1 MKSLS
6 LAALLIGLIAF
17 DNLKTCQAS
26 RQFTERTS
34 RISEFGDQ
42 GEFTGV
48 PVQYL
53 LRSGNA
59 LDADNGGTTSYGGS
73 GYGAA
78 SREFQGENTGT
89 LDDGDTYGRSDAD
102 QYGGIKRIPHRRV
115 ILILIGRRPRSQDG
129 GGSGEDREIWGRQG
143 GDYSSGDESI
153 SQRRRLKRLLLR
165 ILLKKILLAAARQRS
180 VGEGTEEGQG
190 GDDLGTKSQWG
201 RSEPGWQSGRRLGEG
216 SDSGFT
222 DTFDGRGGRWGT
234 DGLGVVSG
242 PVSVRLGGQNTGDS
256 SDLYGSGNEQGP
268 QNGPYWIPSE
278 TSSDVTGGIP
288 RTSGE
293 GGGGYFS
300 DAANGGTGYGSLSHM
315 TNLGVGSQRIPF
327 NEMYGS
333 GSGGLNDL
341 RGFESSSDSFSAQPN
356 TWQGTGSS
364 FAQDQN
370 PLVRSNE
377 GTSYGG
383 ISADLQ
389 SANPGRNYYA
399 NLIPY
404 QDLRRVPSTY
414 VESGQAGSLGGS
426 YDTRLGETPVNAFGV
441 ASNAGYSGVF
451 GGSPGQNQ
459 AGSRGIN
466 EAYHGSNSPNVKTAS
481 VNTEWPQQRS

>member
-6 LAALLIGLIAF
+6 LAALLVGLIAF

-59 LDADNGGTTSYGGS
+59 LDADSGGSTSYGGS
-73 GYGAA
+73 GYDAA

-89 LDDGDTYGRSDAD
+89 LDDGETYGRSDAD

-115 ILILIGRRPRSQDG
+115 ILILIGRRPQSQDG
-129 GGSGEDREIWGRQG
+129 GVSGQDREIWGRQG

-153 SQRRRLKRLLLR
+153 SQRRGLKRLLLR
-165 ILLKKILLAAARQRS
+165 TLLTKILLAAARQRS

-190 GDDLGTKSQWG
+190 GDLGTDSQWG
-201 RSEPGWQSGRRLGEG
+201 RSAPDWQSGRRLGEG
-216 SDSGFT
+216 SDSGST
-222 DTFDGRGGRWGT
+222 DTFDGRGGRWGQ

-242 PVSVRLGGQNTGDS
+242 PLLGRFGGQNTGDS
-256 SDLYGSGNEQGP
+256 SDLYGSGNEQGT
-268 QNGPYWIPSE
+268 QNGPYWIPSQP
-278 TSSDVTGGIP
+278 SSDVTGGVP

-293 GGGGYFS
+293 GGGGYFG

-315 TNLGVGSQRIPF
+315 TNLGAGRQQIPF
-327 NEMYGS
+327 NEMHGS
-333 GSGGLNDL
+333 GSGGLTDL
-341 RGFESSSDSFSAQPN
+341 RGFESSSDSSSAQPA

-370 PLVRSNE
+370 QLVRSNE
-377 GTSYGG
+377 GNSYGG
-383 ISADLQ
+383 ISADPQ
-389 SANPGRNYYA
+389 SANRGRYYYA
-399 NLIPY
+399 NLAPY
-404 QDLRRVPSTY
+404 QDFRRVPSSY

-426 YDTRLGETPVNAFGV
+426 YETRLGETPVNAFGV
-441 ASNAGYSGVF
+441 ASNTGYSRVF
-451 GGSPGQNQ
+451 GGSPGQNT
-459 AGSRGIN
+459 AGSRGFN
-466 EAYHGSNSPNVKTAS
+466 EAYNGNNLPDVKTAT
-481 VNTEWPQQRS
+481 VNTEWPQQRP